1 MSKAFFRYED
11 VPLLMASEGQSPV
24 LVFADNATLS
34 ASQPIDA
41 TKFVDDHQ
49 ISFALQSGD
58 IKFTGAY
65 ESGFLMGPPNGP
77 GIKFPNSLEVLK
89 SGSKIS
95 YPGGQSLIVSEDVNP
110 GDYHIKVRSTGV
122 TTLRYSE
129 DIENGEI
136 ETLRNY
142 SAGGPTKGNLSI
154 TYYMNTGNIQS
165 FFDVTGL
172 IDSTIY
178 PQVNEGRVTGCLG
191 DYFFDDAYIR
201 EMSFS
206 AQPFQP
212 IQTSVNLD
220 VYGNIRYVAGNAES
234 ITSNY
239 GSLRD
244 QQRTVPSSV
253 NTTIEGSS
261 EVGISYPLSFT
272 YSISADRKTSFQVPV
287 SGNEDPG
294 GELPSRVTKE
304 AINITAKINGER
316 LDPFLK
322 ITGKRA
328 DLNIKLSDIG
338 FNESFTDNNFGVLKE
353 FKLYGVID
361 SSNLSVSDAGYLQG
375 GATVKQSYR

>member
-1 MSKAFFRYED
+1 MSKVFFRYED
-11 VPLLMASEGQSPV
+11 VPLLMASEGQEPV

-34 ASQPIDA
+34 ASQPINA
-41 TKFVDDHQ
+41 RKFVDDHQ

-58 IKFTGAY
+58 IYFNGAHA
-65 ESGFLMGPPNGP
+65 SGFLMGPPNGP
-77 GIKFPNSLEVLK
+77 GIKLPNSIEVIK

-95 YPGGQSLIVSEDVNP
+95 YPGGQSLIVNEDVYP
-110 GDYHIKVRSTGV
+110 GDYHIKVRSTGE

-129 DIENGEI
+129 DIEYGEV

-142 SAGGPTKGNLSI
+142 SAEGPTKGNLSI
-154 TYYMNTGNIQS
+154 TYYMNTGNIHS

-172 IDSTIY
+172 IDPAVY

-206 AQPFQP
+206 AQPFQA

-220 VYGNIRYVAGNAES
+220 IYGNIRYVAGNAET
-234 ITSNY
+234 ITSDY
-239 GSLRD
+239 KCIKEE
-244 QQRTVPSSV
+244 QRTVPSAV
-253 NTTIEGSS
+253 NTKIEGS
-261 EVGISYPLSFT
+261 EDAGISYPLNFT
-272 YSISADRKTSFQVPV
+272 YSIAAERKVSFQVPV
-287 SGNEDPG
+287 SGNKDPG
-294 GELPSRVTKE
+294 GELPSRVTKD

-338 FNESFTDNNFGVLKE
+338 FNKSFTDNNFGVLQE

-375 GATVKQSYR
+375 GATIKQSYR